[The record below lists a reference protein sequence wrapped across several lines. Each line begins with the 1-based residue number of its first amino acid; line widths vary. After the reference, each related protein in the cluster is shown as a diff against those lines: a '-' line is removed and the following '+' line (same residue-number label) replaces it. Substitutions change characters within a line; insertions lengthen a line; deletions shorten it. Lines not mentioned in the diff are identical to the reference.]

1 MSEAQEQIPEGI
13 NDLPDPS
20 AFVQPDDY
28 EPLWRRKKCAE
39 EDDMSP
45 NINSLMDIMTII
57 LVFLL
62 KSYSADPVQ
71 LKQAPDLKP
80 PFSSAQLKPD
90 QSATVT
96 VTLNNILVDDANV
109 LSISQG
115 KVDESQASDNGYR
128 IDRLFEK
135 LQEAVEHQKQVASFN
150 SNAQFS
156 GIVTII
162 SDRQVPFKLLSQVM
176 YTAGQAE
183 FNKFKFLVVKGSS

>member
-28 EPLWRRKKCAE
+28 EPPRRRKKRAE
-39 EDDMSP
+39 DEDMSP

-80 PFSSAQLKPD
+80 PFSTAQLKPD

-96 VTLNNILVDDANV
+96 ITLNNILVDDANV
-109 LSISQG
+109 LTISQG
-115 KVDESQASDNGYR
+115 QVGDDQISGGYQ

-156 GIVTII
+156 GIITII

-183 FNKFKFLVVKGSS
+183 FNKFKFLVVKGSG